1 MTALLGWLA
10 GIPLGALY
18 GLIFLAAFV
27 EGLVPVV
34 PGDVTAA
41 FLAFLAAR
49 SGGALVPTIGVVT
62 AGSVT
67 GAVAK
72 WYLGR
77 RYGAA
82 WLAARLER
90 FGIRTS
96 GGGMEAAEHR
106 VEDAYRR
113 FGWAA
118 LFVSRLVP
126 GVRAVVPFAAG
137 ALKIPAL
144 EVIAIFALAS
154 ALWYGAIVWVAF
166 RIGTDWATVQARLSE
181 VLRDV
186 GLGATGLAVVLAAVG
201 WWWWRRRRR
210 PR

>member
-1 MTALLGWLA
+1 MAALLGWLA

-18 GLIFLAAFV
+18 GLIFVAAFI
-27 EGLVPVV
+27 EGVVPVI

-49 SGGALVPTIGVVT
+49 SGGALVPTVGMVT
-62 AGSVT
+62 AGSVV
-67 GAVAK
+67 GAVAM
-72 WYLGR
+72 WQLGR

-90 FGIRTS
+90 VGFRKT
-96 GGGMEAAEHR
+96 GGGMAAAEHR
-106 VEDAYRR
+106 VEEAYRR

-126 GVRAVVPFAAG
+126 GVRAVVPVAAG
-137 ALKIPAL
+137 ALRIPAL
-144 EVIAIFALAS
+144 EVVAIFSLAS

-166 RIGTDWATVQARLSE
+166 RLGSDWATVQARLSE
-181 VLRDV
+181 VLRDL
-186 GLGATGLAVVLAAVG
+186 GLGATGLAAVLAAVG

-210 PR
+210 TR